1 VEAVCNNTWTANL
14 TDDTR
19 VCFFFFFFLGPAGR
33 KVGVPHR
40 ARVPHGTALTRGF
53 KECLKT
59 DRVTL
64 PGHPL
69 LSNNIGGKNSNIV
82 NDSH

>member
-1 VEAVCNNTWTANL
+1 M
-14 TDDTR
+14 
-19 VCFFFFFFLGPAGR
+19 GI
-33 KVGVPHR
+33 PHW

-59 DRVTL
+59 DRITL

-69 LSNNIGGKNSNIV
+69 LSNNICGRNSNIV